1 MSLGANQITT
11 TSHSNFNPTIW
22 SKETIREFEA
32 TLVLGDKVNRS
43 RDGEVRQFGQAIK
56 MNTISNL
63 AAFDKTANTAVSLQD
78 PTESQVTLNVDKHK
92 YAAFLVEDMEKVQA
106 NVDLMSEYTSKAGY
120 AVKKAFDT
128 DLANLATGFSQS
140 AGTYNTALTEDAI
153 LNGIETIDLNDVP
166 QNDRCFVLRPEAVR
180 DLRDIDDY
188 TRFDGTGYAGSFA
201 YGTVGDGKQ
210 MRPNGLV
217 GMLYNAPIYMTTQ
230 IAKTGNNISNMY
242 FHKDALAAAVQ
253 MSPRVQ
259 SDYKLEYLGNL
270 TVVDMLY
277 GVVELR
283 DEAGLELRS

>member
-1 MSLGANQITT
+1 MSLGANQINT
-11 TSHSNFNPTIW
+11 TSHNIFNPIIW
-22 SKETIREFEA
+22 SKETIRAFEA

-43 RDGEVRQFGQAIK
+43 RDGEVKQFGQSIK

-63 AAFDKTANTAVSLQD
+63 QAFDKVNNTSVALQD
-78 PTESQVTLNVDKHK
+78 PTESQVTLSVDKHK

-128 DLANLATGFSQS
+128 DLANLATGFSQNE
-140 AGTYNTALTEDAI
+140 GTYNTALTEDA
-153 LNGIETIDLNDVP
+153 LLDSVETLDLADVP
-166 QNDRCFVLRPEAVR
+166 QNDRCWVLRPEAVR

-188 TRFDGTGYAGSFA
+188 TRYDGTGYAGQFA
-201 YGTVGDGKQ
+201 SGTLGDGSKI
-210 MRPNGLV
+210 RPNGLV

-253 MSPRVQ
+253 MNPRVQ
-259 SDYKLEYLGNL
+259 SDYKLEYLGYL

-283 DEAGLELRS
+283 DNAGLELRS